1 MLYLFDIDG
10 TILLTGGAGSRA
22 LNAVFAERYGVE
34 GAMDAINAG
43 GKTDPIIIGEI
54 FASKL
59 GRAPTEAEIDE
70 ILAAYI
76 PRLRVELP
84 RSQRFRTMPAVH
96 DALAFLDQQPGI
108 QLALATG
115 NVKEGAR
122 AKLEHIDL
130 WHRFTCGGFG
140 CDSAERARLVA
151 VAIERAC
158 AVAGAPYDCAQV
170 IVVGDTP
177 HDVAA
182 ARACGVKVVA
192 VATGSYTRDQ
202 LAEHT
207 PDALLDTLE
216 ELPRW
221 HGTRAR

>member
-22 LNAVFAERYGVE
+22 LNAVFEDRYGVH

-43 GKTDPIIIGEI
+43 GKTDPLIIGEI
-54 FASKL
+54 FASHL
-59 GRAPTEAEIDE
+59 GRAPSAAEIDE
-70 ILAAYI
+70 ILAAYV
-76 PRLRVELP
+76 PLLRAELP
-84 RSQRFRTMPAVH
+84 RSQAFRTMPAVH
-96 DALAFLDQQPGI
+96 EALAFLDQQPGI

-140 CDSAERARLVA
+140 CDSADRARLVA

-170 IVVGDTP
+170 VVVGDTP

-192 VATGSYTRDQ
+192 VATGSYDRET
-202 LAEHT
+202 LAGCEA
-207 PDALLDTLE
+207 DALLDTLD
-216 ELPRW
+216 ELPAW
-221 HGTRAR
+221 HRDNAG